1 MHILQN
7 YSLGTE
13 LYGLACGWRERFGYR
28 RPDLSIGVEIA
39 RDLGAYL
46 ISMFSLDVLS
56 LAQGAHCR
64 LARGRARV
72 TDESD
77 VELFNWSSRCN

>member
-28 RPDLSIGVEIA
+28 RSDLSIGVEIA
-39 RDLGAYL
+39 RDLNVFL
-46 ISMFSLDVLS
+46 
-56 LAQGAHCR
+56 
-64 LARGRARV
+64 GRAVSRAGGPLSPGER
-72 TDESD
+72 ESKSD
-77 VELFNWSSRCN
+77 G